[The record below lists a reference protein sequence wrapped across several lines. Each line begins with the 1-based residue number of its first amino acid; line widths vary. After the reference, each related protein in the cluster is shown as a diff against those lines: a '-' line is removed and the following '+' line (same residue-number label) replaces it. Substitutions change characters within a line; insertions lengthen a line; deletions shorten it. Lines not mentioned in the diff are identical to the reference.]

1 MAMDL
6 ESIRD
11 AVAPIVASL
20 GLELYD
26 VELTGAGH
34 ARAVRVVVDRSGG
47 VDLDTITEATRV
59 LSPMLTAAG
68 TLRDS
73 DVLEV
78 SSPGLERTLRRPEHF
93 RAAVGSLVSVKY
105 LRDGETVRDR
115 GTVANPDDTGFELAP
130 ESDAADD
137 SGDTSDTQPVAA
149 GEAHPRIAYADV
161 VACRTVFEWGPAPR
175 PGRGSK
181 PGKGNARRSKDSR
194 PKENSRS

>member
-1 MAMDL
+1 MAKDL

-34 ARAVRVVVDRSGG
+34 ARAVRVVVDRQGG
-47 VDLDTITEATRV
+47 VDLDTITQATRM
-59 LSPMLTAAG
+59 LSPMLTDSA

-93 RAAVGSLVSVKY
+93 RAAAGSLVSVKY

-130 ESDAADD
+130 EVDAADD
-137 SGDTSDTQPVAA
+137 TGDSAA
-149 GEAHPRIAYADV
+149 GDVGPRITYADV

>member
-11 AVAPIVASL
+11 AVAPLVASL
-20 GLELYD
+20 ELDLYD

-34 ARAVRVVVDRSGG
+34 ARAVRVVVDRQGG

-59 LSPMLTAAG
+59 LAPMLTASG

-93 RAAVGSLVSVKY
+93 LAAVGSLVSVKY
-105 LRDGETVRDR
+105 LREGETVRER

-130 ESDAADD
+130 EVDDTDDAA
-137 SGDTSDTQPVAA
+137 SAA
-149 GEAHPRIAYADV
+149 GDAAPRISYADV

-181 PGKGNARRSKDSR
+181 PGKGSARRAKDSR